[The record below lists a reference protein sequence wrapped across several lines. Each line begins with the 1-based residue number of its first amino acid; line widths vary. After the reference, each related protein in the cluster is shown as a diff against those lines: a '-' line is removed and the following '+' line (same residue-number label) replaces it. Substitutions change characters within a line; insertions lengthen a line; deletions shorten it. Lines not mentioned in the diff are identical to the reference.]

1 MKRILSLFIAGT
13 LLLLCA
19 ACAPKERQ
27 PDIVAT
33 TMPVYTFATALC
45 EGTPLQVGQLVNE
58 NISCLHDY
66 TLTVKH
72 MKMLENAALV
82 IMSGG
87 GLEEFLEDAIP
98 GDIPVIDA
106 SENIHLN
113 HMEETHSHEHH
124 HDSDPHFWLSIDSAE
139 EMATT
144 IYHGL
149 KDKYPMYSD
158 QFDQNLDDLKNEFY
172 KLHEYADT
180 NLSALSQ
187 RQIITFHD
195 GFSYMADE
203 FGLTIL
209 KSIEEESGNEASA
222 KDLIEICE
230 LVNENAL
237 PAIFIEKNGSSS
249 SAATIISKETGA
261 KIYALDMAI
270 SGEDYFSAMYYNIN
284 ILKEALG

>member
-1 MKRILSLFIAGT
+1 MKRIIT
-13 LLLLCA
+13 LLVIGAILLLTASCA
-19 ACAPKERQ
+19 NREQQ
-27 PDIVAT
+27 PDIIAT
-33 TMPVYTFATALC
+33 TMPVFTFTTALC
-45 EGTPLQVGQLVNE
+45 SGTPLQVGQLISE

-72 MKMLENAALV
+72 MKMLENTALV
-82 IMSGG
+82 VMSGG

-106 SENIHLN
+106 SENVHLH

-124 HDSDPHFWLSIDSAE
+124 HDSDPHFWLSIKSAE
-139 EMATT
+139 QMTAT
-144 IYHGL
+144 IYQRL
-149 KDKYPMYSD
+149 KDIYPMYSD
-158 QFDQNLDDLKNEFY
+158 QFNQNNDYLQNEFD
-172 KLHEYADT
+172 KLHAYAKD

-195 GFSYMADE
+195 GFSYMAEE

-222 KDLIEICE
+222 KDLIEICR

-249 SAATIISKETGA
+249 AASVIAQETGA
-261 KIYALDMAI
+261 QVFSLDMAI

>member
-1 MKRILSLFIAGT
+1 MKRVLSFFLAGI

-33 TMPVYTFATALC
+33 TMPVYTFATSLC

-87 GLEEFLEDAIP
+87 GLEDFLEDAIP
-98 GDIPVIDA
+98 EDKPVIDA
-106 SENIHLN
+106 SENIHLH
-113 HMEETHSHEHH
+113 HMEHDHNDEHH
-124 HDSDPHFWLSIDSAE
+124 HDSDPHFWLSIESAAQ
-139 EMATT
+139 MATT
-144 IYHGL
+144 IYHCL

-158 QFDQNLDDLKNEFY
+158 QFDQNMGALQTKFDT
-172 KLHEYADT
+172 LHEYADT

-249 SAATIISKETGA
+249 AATIISKETGA